1 MTMFFK
7 LSSTPAR
14 PQRLS
19 VDLRVTGAETLRDD
33 FREKTKTI
41 TAKLDGHD
49 KALTKHAKDRRAA
62 DATASTKLT
71 AVRRAVDDGVVK
83 LSSDMAAMSITF
95 TQSAARMS
103 DALNAGV
110 RSSEASAAAT
120 LRLTDERL
128 TAQHRAIDERMKAID
143 EMEKQHKKMKASL
156 MGTMAAIEVHI
167 SQIPRPAP

>member
-1 MTMFFK
+1 
-7 LSSTPAR
+7 
-14 PQRLS
+14 
-19 VDLRVTGAETLRDD
+19 
-33 FREKTKTI
+33 
-41 TAKLDGHD
+41 
-49 KALTKHAKDRRAA
+49 
-62 DATASTKLT
+62 
-71 AVRRAVDDGVVK
+71 
-83 LSSDMAAMSITF
+83 MSITF